1 MTEGGSQWP
10 APGRAH
16 APKVGDDFS
25 CFVTESRAG
34 NSQQQ
39 QKTSREKSK
48 LSPSARGRA
57 MRGSSINKLLSG
69 SNARY
74 MDTTAVRF

>member
-1 MTEGGSQWP
+1 MTEGGSPWP
-10 APGRAH
+10 APGRVY

-39 QKTSREKSK
+39 QKTSREKLK
-48 LSPSARGRA
+48 LSPAARGRA
-57 MRGSSINKLLSG
+57 MRGSSNYELLSG